1 MKPMIDLS
9 PPEIRKR
16 GWNALK
22 SELGIAGSLKYLLEY
37 NKGEGN
43 YTVLRKEM
51 FQDKKV
57 RDIID
62 DMSNEGLL

>member
-16 GWNALK
+16 GWDVLK
-22 SELGIAGSLKYLLEY
+22 SELGIAASLKYLLEY
-37 NKGEGN
+37 SKGEGN
-43 YTVLRKEM
+43 YTNLRKEM
-51 FQDKKV
+51 FQDQKV
-57 RDIID
+57 REIID

>member
-37 NKGEGN
+37 NKGGGN
-43 YTVLRKEM
+43 YTDLRKEM
-51 FQDKKV
+51 
-57 RDIID
+57 
-62 DMSNEGLL
+62 L